1 MTDKRSNTA
10 VPQSCHPDSGAI
22 PSPKNGTA
30 FRVWAPNADGVAV
43 VGTFNAWDET
53 VNPLRAETSGY
64 WSATVPQAGPGDEY
78 RFIIQH
84 RDKALSRIDPYARE
98 VTHSAG
104 NGVICDCTFD
114 FSDDTFQPP
123 PLHQLIIYEMHVGT
137 FNPRKKRNQKEF
149 KPGGFKDA
157 VRKLGYLQ
165 RLGINAVELM
175 PVMEFPTDISWGY
188 NPALLF
194 AIESAYG
201 GPHGLHTFVKE
212 AHKRGIAVILDVV
225 YNHFGP
231 GDLSLWQF
239 DGWSTGGQGGIYFFN
254 DERAHTPWGDTRP
267 DYSRAEVRQF
277 IRNNVF
283 YWFENFNVD
292 GLRWDATNW
301 IRNLDGGNDP
311 GRGLPEGWNLMQEIN
326 HEVGA
331 RYPSKFIL
339 AEDMQENGQLTL
351 PVQAGGAGFTAQ
363 WSADFVHTVRSGII
377 TPNDAGRDM
386 DTLAAVLSGGFN
398 SDSLQRII
406 YTESHDE
413 VADGKARVP
422 FEIDPADAD
431 GWFARKRSTLGAC
444 LVFTAPGIP
453 MIFQGQEFL
462 QDEWFR
468 DNDPLDW
475 KFTRTHKGI
484 TRLYHDL
491 IHLRKNC
498 AGTTPGLT
506 GSTIIIHHINNHD
519 KVLAFLRGEHEAA
532 DDFVAVAANFAN
544 QSWDDYVIGL
554 PCPGPW
560 KVRFNSDN
568 THYGNDFEG
577 ESGLGQVTAVP
588 GEYDGLPCH
597 ASLSLGPY
605 SVILL
610 SQDMRPD
617 MEEA

>member
-1 MTDKRSNTA
+1 MTTKRSKTA
-10 VPQSCHPDSGAI
+10 APQSCHPDSGAI

-43 VGTFNAWDET
+43 VGTFNDWDET
-53 VNPLRAETSGY
+53 ANPLQPETDGH

-84 RDKALSRIDPYARE
+84 GDEALSRIDPYARE

-104 NGVICDCTFD
+104 NGVICDCAFD
-114 FSDDTFQPP
+114 FSDDTFQAP
-123 PLHQLIIYEMHVGT
+123 PLHQLIIYEMHIGT
-137 FNPRKKRNQKEF
+137 FNPRNQGSREGF

-239 DGWSTGGQGGIYFFN
+239 DGWSGGGRGGIYFFN

-267 DYSRAEVRQF
+267 DYSRVEVRSF

-283 YWFENFNVD
+283 YWLENFNVD

-311 GRGLPEGWNLMQEIN
+311 GRGLPEGWNLIREIN
-326 HEVGA
+326 YEVGA

-339 AEDMQENGQLTL
+339 AEDMQRNGQLTL

-386 DTLAAVLSGGFN
+386 DTIAAVLSGGFN

-422 FEIDPADAD
+422 FEINPADAD
-431 GWFARKRSTLGAC
+431 GWSARKRSTLGAC

-468 DNDPLDW
+468 DTDPLDW
-475 KFTRTHKGI
+475 KFTRKHKGI

-506 GSTIIIHHINNHD
+506 GSTIIIHHINNLD
-519 KVLAFLRGEHEAA
+519 KVIAFLRGEHEAVI
-532 DDFVAVAANFAN
+532 DFVAVAANFAN
-544 QSWDDYVIGL
+544 RSWDDYVIGL
-554 PCPGPW
+554 PRPGSW
-560 KVRFNSDN
+560 KVRFNSGD
-568 THYGNDFEG
+568 TQYGKDFE
-577 ESGLGQVTAVP
+577 SPPLKQVTAVP

-610 SQDMRPD
+610 SQDERPD
-617 MEEA
+617 VEES